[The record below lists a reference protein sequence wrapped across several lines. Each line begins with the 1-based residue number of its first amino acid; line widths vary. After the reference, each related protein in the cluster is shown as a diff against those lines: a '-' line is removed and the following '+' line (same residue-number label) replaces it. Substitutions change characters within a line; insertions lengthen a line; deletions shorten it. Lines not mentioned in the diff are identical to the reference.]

1 MALTALILA
10 SLLALQTPPVEA
22 PAAVAREAARATH
35 VVIHTDRGDIAV
47 TLDAVHAPVTTCN
60 FLRYVEAGRY
70 TDARF
75 FRTVVSA
82 TNANPHPIDVIQAE
96 TTGGSDD
103 PGFGSI
109 GLERTRDTG
118 LRHLAGT
125 LSMARGGPDSATSSF
140 FIVTRDTPAL
150 DFGGGRNADGQGFA
164 AFGQVT
170 EGLDIA
176 RAIQASPAA
185 AEQLTPPVKIA
196 SVEMIGAA
204 PAVCRH

>member
-1 MALTALILA
+1 MGLTAMILA
-10 SLLALQTPPVEA
+10 AALVQAV
-22 PAAVAREAARATH
+22 PADAH

-47 TLDAVHAPVTTCN
+47 TLDAAHAPVTTCN

-70 TDARF
+70 ADARF
-75 FRTVVSA
+75 FRTVVAA

-109 GLERTRDTG
+109 ILERTRDTG
-118 LRHLAGT
+118 LHHLAGT
-125 LSMARGGPDSATSSF
+125 ISMARGGPDSATSSF
-140 FIVTRDTPAL
+140 FIVTQDTPAL

-164 AFGQVT
+164 VFGRVT

-176 RAIQASPAA
+176 RAIQTSPAA

-196 SVEMIGAA
+196 SVEMIGPA